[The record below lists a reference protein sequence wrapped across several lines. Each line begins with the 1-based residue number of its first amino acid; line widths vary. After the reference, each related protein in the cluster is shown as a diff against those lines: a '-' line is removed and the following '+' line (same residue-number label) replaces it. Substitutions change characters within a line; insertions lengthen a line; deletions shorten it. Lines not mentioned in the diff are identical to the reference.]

1 MLFQP
6 KVNLANASL
15 AGAETLLRWHNPRL
29 GQVSPGAFIPLAEG
43 SGEILTL
50 GRWVLEETIRQ
61 AAQWYQAGLVD
72 DNRPLA
78 VNVATRQLTQPELAS
93 DILALLAQHGLP
105 GRCLEV
111 EVTESGLMEDVALA
125 RQHLEQLADA
135 GIGVAIDDFGTGYS
149 SLAYLKD
156 LPVST
161 LKIDR
166 TFINAMGDQQEDQ
179 NLVRTVI
186 AMAHNFDCSVVAEG
200 IEAPDQAR
208 TLLALGCEL
217 AQGFWFAR
225 PMDADRFE
233 QLSHQPPDWHF
244 GD

>member
-1 MLFQP
+1 MFQP
-6 KVNLANASL
+6 KINLATGAL
-15 AGAETLLRWHNPRL
+15 AGAETLLRWYNPRL
-29 GQVSPGAFIPLAEG
+29 GQVSPGDFIPLAEG

-61 AAQWYQAGLVD
+61 TAQWYRAGLTGGD
-72 DNRPLA
+72 CRMA
-78 VNVATRQLTQPELAS
+78 VNVAARQLTRPDLAEE
-93 DILALLAQHGLP
+93 ILALLTEHGLP
-105 GRCLEV
+105 SHCLEV
-111 EVTESGLMEDVALA
+111 EVTESGLMEDVEQA
-125 RQHLEQLADA
+125 RRQLKQLADA
-135 GIGVAIDDFGTGYS
+135 GVSVAIDDFGTGYS

-166 TFINAMGDQQEDQ
+166 TFINAMGEHQQDQ

-186 AMAHNFDCSVVAEG
+186 AMAHNFGCAVVAEG

-208 TLLALGCEL
+208 TLLELGCEL

-225 PMDADRFE
+225 PMQAAQFE
-233 QLSHQPPDWHF
+233 QICRQPPDWHF
-244 GD
+244 GA